1 MAQATTTVN
10 PSSDFIEMSRR
21 IPFMPNEQVSA
32 LTASQQFGAL
42 ALAEISKRNRMALMK
57 QAQDQAMA
65 AGGSG
70 GTVADNQ
77 IAALAQEQFR
87 EQLANDE
94 RMGLNNIVA
103 QAEQGGLEFGEPVE
117 MAGGGMIAFERG
129 GKVNQAGE
137 KYYDDPKLGRVYE
150 DGSLGYAAFTA
161 AIPYIMQGARAAG
174 PLAMRGLSGLRGLM
188 ARYPKTTAGVG
199 VASGIPFG
207 LEALSDDEI
216 EGIEGFGAASDEV
229 YQGAAGPRVNR
240 DVTGRGRAAAGQ
252 GAGGRGAAGIA
263 GLDVEADPRKILE
276 LRRQLEKEAGL
287 GEFGAGAKEIRGKRK
302 ERVEK
307 TIERA
312 LASEPYLAGAEAAGA
327 IKPTGRRGLAGL
339 LDVAAPTV
347 AAMGKSAAG
356 IQRQRTEALDKL
368 AEGEERLALAEEQY
382 LRGNIKDATTEARQA
397 KKDMFTSS
405 VQLEQLRALENYR
418 KQQLG
423 LLQARVQ
430 AAGQGRGGMR
440 GTDFTAFEDIR
451 NAKTQELQGLMKDPK
466 KNKDRIAKLEQE
478 ILGYNTMI
486 RAGMLRNLSS
496 DASIFNEPD

>member
-32 LTASQQFGAL
+32 LTASKQFGAL

-70 GTVADNQ
+70 NTVADKE

-117 MAGGGMIAFERG
+117 MAGGGMIAFDKG
-129 GKVNQAGE
+129 GEVPGFAAGAFIPLAARALSM
-137 KYYDDPKLGRVYE
+137 YGPRILPKLGLEAGKR
-150 DGSLGYAAFTA
+150 GAAA
-161 AIPYIMQGARAAG
+161 MRAHPYITG
-174 PLAMRGLSGLRGLM
+174 
-188 ARYPKTTAGVG
+188 GVG

-207 LEALSDDEI
+207 LDALSDDEI
-216 EGIEGFGAASDEV
+216 EGITGFGAASDEV
-229 YQGAAGPRVNR
+229 YQGAAGPKVDR
-240 DVTGRGRAAAGQ
+240 DVTGRGRGAAGQ
-252 GAGGRGAAGIA
+252 GAGGRGGAGIR
-263 GLDVEADPRKILE
+263 GLDLEADPRKIRE
-276 LRRQLEKEAGL
+276 LREQLEKEAGL
-287 GEFGAGAKEIRGKRK
+287 GEFGAAAKEIRGKRK

-327 IKPTGRRGLAGL
+327 VRPTGRRGLAGL
-339 LDVAAPTV
+339 LDVAAPTI

-382 LRGNIKDATTEARQA
+382 RRGNIKDYITESRQA
-397 KKDMFTSS
+397 KKDMFTSNL
-405 VQLEQLRALENYR
+405 QLEQLKALENYR
-418 KQQLG
+418 QQQLG

-430 AAGQGRGGMR
+430 AAAQGRGGMR

-496 DASIFNEPD
+496 GISISDEPD